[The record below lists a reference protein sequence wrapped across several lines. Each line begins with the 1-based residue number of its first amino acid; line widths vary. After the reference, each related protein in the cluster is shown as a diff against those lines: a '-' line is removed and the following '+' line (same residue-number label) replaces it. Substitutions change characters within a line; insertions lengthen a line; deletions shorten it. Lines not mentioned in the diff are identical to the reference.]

1 MRNVQAL
8 HMYGF
13 VGKRAQDRDEGM
25 NTENTENT
33 TGYRK
38 TLT

>member
-1 MRNVQAL
+1 MRNVQAF
-8 HMYGF
+8 HTYGF
-13 VGKRAQDRDEGM
+13 VGKRAQDSDEGM
-25 NTENTENT
+25 NTENT